1 MIQIQSVSD
10 LVSQI
15 KLAVQQA
22 QSSLEKSGVRITR
35 IDLEIKTAL
44 EASGEAG
51 MNLKIIPMD
60 LSGKYKRSVLRTIR
74 LSMVPVPATIQLFAP
89 ISDELRDAMLVVC
102 EAVQQASGS
111 QPKFQ
116 LTEAIV
122 GLAIAVDKEGA
133 IKVIIGSAVDE
144 STTHNISMTLIPIE
158 T

>member
-74 LSMVPVPATIQLFAP
+74 LSMVPVPATIQL
-89 ISDELRDAMLVVC
+89 LRPSAM
-102 EAVQQASGS
+102 
-111 QPKFQ
+111 
-116 LTEAIV
+116 
-122 GLAIAVDKEGA
+122 
-133 IKVIIGSAVDE
+133 
-144 STTHNISMTLIPIE
+144 N
-158 T
+158 